1 MKPGPA
7 RPGGGRGV
15 GGVVYL
21 GLVFFVPVVFVG
33 ADLIHQVPVL
43 VLLFIAVLRILQE
56 VKRLQNLTWTPA
68 KTHW

>member
-7 RPGGGRGV
+7 RQGGG

-33 ADLIHQVPVL
+33 ADLIHQVSVL

-56 VKRLQNLTWTPA
+56 VKRLQNITWTPA
-68 KTHW
+68 KTHR